1 MATSAWV
8 AIGANTLSG
17 TASSLIFGSIPDK
30 YRDLILVVQGGVT
43 SNFQFRVRFNGDTG
57 SNYPYVQMYGEPNGY
72 GSDANTLDHIRA
84 VFGNTANTG
93 VATLQIMDYSATD
106 KHKTVLAREQGM
118 SESYIVARASRWA
131 NNSAIS
137 SIEIIPHAGSLQTGT
152 TFSLWGSNRI

>member
-1 MATSAWV
+1 MTNTWV
-8 AIGANTLSG
+8 AIGASTLSG
-17 TASSLIFGSIPDK
+17 TASSLTFGSIPGG
-30 YRDLILVVQGGVT
+30 YRDLILAVQGGAT

-93 VATLQIMDYSATD
+93 VATLQIMDYSNIS

-131 NNSAIS
+131 SNSAINT
-137 SIEIIPHAGSLQTGT
+137 IEIIPHSGSLQTGS
-152 TFSLWGSNRI
+152 TFTLYGSNRL